1 VIFLLKSEEV
11 FKPGSFPEHTYI
23 SREFASPNI
32 SYELRLKQALK
43 TSGCLTSLIGLSKIG
58 KTILCEKVLG
68 FDNIIK
74 VSGADFSENTN
85 FWEVIAAKAE
95 LPCQGEFTTSKTL
108 DNTTNTD
115 QFEKREKFVLTKDK
129 VINYYK
135 ENNLVLVL
143 DDFHYAPEQVQLQIA
158 QQLKDAIR
166 REFKAIV
173 VSLPHRS
180 DDAIRQNADLSGRLS
195 LINIDTWKKEELKQI
210 ALKGFNELQ
219 IHISD
224 KTADKIASES
234 LTSPQLMQYICLS
247 ICTLLDSDVKPI
259 SEINDSILETAYRFT
274 TMNFEYND
282 VVHVM
287 TKGPN
292 PRGRLRK
299 LFRTMNRKELDS
311 YGLIVESLA
320 KDPPIVAFTF
330 DDLKSRIDTLIPE
343 GDRKPDKQ
351 ALKASLNK
359 LQEQLTA
366 KENIYHVLEWKDNMV
381 YIVDPLFLFYL
392 RWGHNK

>member
-1 VIFLLKSEEV
+1 MIFLLKSEEV
-11 FKPGSFPEHTYI
+11 FKPGAFPEHTYI

-43 TSGCLTSLIGLSKIG
+43 TSGCLTSLIGFSKIG
-58 KTILCEKVLG
+58 KTILCEKVVG

-74 VSGADFSENTN
+74 VSGADFLENTN

-95 LPCQGEFTTSKTL
+95 LPYQGEFTTSKTV

-115 QFEKREKFVLTKDK
+115 QFEKRKKFILTKDK

-224 KTADKIASES
+224 ETAGKIASES

-247 ICTLLDSDVKPI
+247 ICTLLDSDVKPTT
-259 SEINDSILETAYRFT
+259 EINDSILETAYRFT

-299 LFRTMNRKELDS
+299 LFHTMNGKELDL
-311 YGLIVESLA
+311 YGLILESLA

-343 GDRKPDKQ
+343 DDRKPDKQ

-366 KENIYHVLEWKDNMV
+366 KEDIYHVLE
-381 YIVDPLFLFYL
+381 
-392 RWGHNK
+392 

>member
-1 VIFLLKSEEV
+1 MPVALSCIGIFPC
-11 FKPGSFPEHTYI
+11 FG
-23 SREFASPNI
+23 
-32 SYELRLKQALK
+32 
-43 TSGCLTSLIGLSKIG
+43 IGDTKLYKI
-58 KTILCEKVLG
+58 
-68 FDNIIK
+68 
-74 VSGADFSENTN
+74 
-85 FWEVIAAKAE
+85 
-95 LPCQGEFTTSKTL
+95 
-108 DNTTNTD
+108 
-115 QFEKREKFVLTKDK
+115 
-129 VINYYK
+129 
-135 ENNLVLVL
+135 
-143 DDFHYAPEQVQLQIA
+143 
-158 QQLKDAIR
+158 
-166 REFKAIV
+166 IV

-224 KTADKIASES
+224 ETAGKIASES

-299 LFRTMNRKELDS
+299 LFRTVNGKELDL

-320 KDPPIVAFTF
+320 KGQPIVAFTF

-366 KENIYHVLEWKDNMV
+366 KQIFITYWNGKIIWCIALIPCSYFTCTGGITTEHFI
-381 YIVDPLFLFYL
+381 
-392 RWGHNK
+392 

>member
-11 FKPGSFPEHTYI
+11 FKPGAFPEHTYI

-43 TSGCLTSLIGLSKIG
+43 ISGCLTSLIGPSKMG
-58 KTILCEKVLG
+58 KTILCEKVVG
-68 FDNIIK
+68 FDNIIE

-95 LPCQGEFTTSKTL
+95 LPYQDEFTTSKTL

-259 SEINDSILETAYRFT
+259 SEINDSILKTAYRFT

-299 LFRTMNRKELDS
+299 LFRTVNGKRLDS

-320 KDPPIVAFTF
+320 KNPPIVAFTF

-366 KENIYHVLEWKDNMV
+366 KEDIYHVLEWKDNMV

-392 RWGHNK
+392 HWGYNN